1 MAGDGSLLADV
12 NVSYSVT
19 DAAGDSIDA
28 SYSAELHHDLK
39 LLGLSALVSWRHAE
53 ALDFLASL
61 AVASLGDLSSL
72 NGTHVDPASGLSVTT
87 VLLARQPGSVELVT
101 SAWDGGQEVVLGG
114 SYSYVMEVDSVV
126 PLAWSQ

>member
-12 NVSYSVT
+12 NIYYSVS
-19 DAAGDSIDA
+19 DAAGDSIDT

-39 LLGLSALVSWRHAE
+39 LLRLSALVSWRHTE
-53 ALDFLASL
+53 GLDFLASL
-61 AVASLGDLSSL
+61 AAASLGDLSSL
-72 NGTHVDPASGLSVTT
+72 NGTYVDPASGLYVTT
-87 VLLARQPGSVELVT
+87 VLLARQPGSVELTT

-114 SYSYVMEVDSVV
+114 AYSYVMEVDSVL